1 MDRGRDMGI
10 KRRHLKARTAVEG
23 DSMSCIHLE
32 TLRDV
37 VRAASV
43 SFLSL
48 LSPRFLS
55 PPSLCCPFF
64 ICLLLG
70 SAVND

>member
-10 KRRHLKARTAVEG
+10 KRRHLKARRAVGG

-43 SFLSL
+43 SFLPL

-55 PPSLCCPFF
+55 PPPLSCLSF

-70 SAVND
+70 SAVSV